1 MPFSSQYSG
10 YVSAQVVSDTRPP
23 ALASAN
29 RYIALHDADCGA
41 DCAAAELSGD
51 GYARTITTL
60 AQSDVAT
67 GKQIANSAIV
77 VFPVATGTKG
87 GQITF
92 FSVWDTITGGT
103 PVAWGTLT
111 APANWESGKSLSLA
125 INALILTVINDNT

>member
-10 YVSAQVVSDTRPP
+10 YISAQVVSNTSVP
-23 ALASAN
+23 ALAGAN
-29 RYIALHDADCGA
+29 RYIALHSGDPGA
-41 DCAAAELSGD
+41 DCAASELAGD
-51 GYARTITTL
+51 GYARTITSV

-87 GQITF
+87 GQVTY
-92 FSVWDTITGGT
+92 FSVWDSITGGT
-103 PVAWGTLT
+103 PIAWGALT

-125 INALILTVINDNT
+125 INALILTVINDV